1 MKTTKHRFFVD
12 TTVVVSA
19 LTGRND
25 DAWTLLE
32 SGRRGLI
39 SLFVNEF
46 IIKEI
51 RWTLKEFSI
60 SQEKINYGI
69 DYVLE
74 CCTVRK
80 NVQKRELLKYNLRDK
95 NDRPVIAGAVHE
107 SAFLV
112 TEDSMLREDAKKYI
126 ECGTPGDALKKLY

>member
-69 DYVLE
+69 
-74 CCTVRK
+74 R
-80 NVQKRELLKYNLRDK
+80 
-95 NDRPVIAGAVHE
+95 
-107 SAFLV
+107 
-112 TEDSMLREDAKKYI
+112 
-126 ECGTPGDALKKLY
+126 

>member
-95 NDRPVIAGAVHE
+95 NDRPVIAGAVRE

-112 TEDSMLREDAKKYI
+112 TEDSVLRDDAKKYI
-126 ECGTPGDALKKLY
+126 ECGTPGNALKKLY

>member
-1 MKTTKHRFFVD
+1 MKNTKLRFFVD
-12 TTVVVSA
+12 TTVAVSA

-25 DAWTLLE
+25 DSWTLLE

-39 SLFVNEF
+39 LLFVNEF
-46 IIKEI
+46 ILKEI
-51 RWTLKEFSI
+51 RWTLKEFRI

-69 DYVLE
+69 DYVME

-80 NVQKRELLKYNLRDK
+80 NVQKTGLLKYNIRDK

-112 TEDSMLREDAKKYI
+112 TEDSVLREDVKKYI
-126 ECGTPGDALKKLY
+126 ECGTPGDALKKLC